1 MIFTLC
7 LDDKAW
13 KRDIKVNAEQKIG
26 ETILILI
33 DGGALPYLQGI
44 DNLKIFSD
52 RAGKYLDLEKNYQQ
66 EQIYQGDILHITQEN
81 KE

>member
-7 LDDKAW
+7 IEDKEW

-33 DGGALPYLQGI
+33 DGGVLPYLQGI
-44 DNLKIFSD
+44 DNLKIFSE
-52 RAGKYLDLEKNYQQ
+52 RVGKYVDLEKNYQQ
-66 EQIYQGDILHITQEN
+66 EQIYQGDILHITQGN
-81 KE
+81 KR